1 VKRIVVC
8 CDGTWNRPDAESP
21 TNVAKMALA
30 VADTDGETPQLVL
43 YHRGV
48 GTGRFDR
55 VRGGAFGWGLSRNVR
70 DCYRFVVEHFEP
82 GDELFFFGFSRGA
95 YTARSTV
102 GLIRN
107 AGILLR
113 EHLDRVDA
121 AYSLY
126 RDRGETRRPG
136 GIEATLFRRSFSHDD
151 IAVRFVGVWD
161 TVGALGIPGVPKRL
175 CGRLW
180 AFHDTELSSKVAL
193 AYQALAI
200 DERRRPFVPS
210 LWHRKPD
217 DAGVLEQRWFAGV
230 HSDIGG
236 GYPDCSLAE
245 ITLWWMAGKARE
257 AGLALKPDHL
267 VGVAEP
273 DDDER
278 RLGKEISPD
287 VNGAAGRSYK
297 GAYKLLGPHE
307 RALADPEDPNGRVA
321 VTSAATARRDYSP
334 TNLEKYLA
342 ARGPVAEVALPQGD
356 VRGVAAVRA
365 TSPAA
370 S

>member
-1 VKRIVVC
+1 MKRIVVC

-30 VADTDGETPQLVL
+30 VADADGETPQLVL

-113 EHLDRVDA
+113 EHFDRVDA

-151 IAVRFVGVWD
+151 IAVRFVGV
-161 TVGALGIPGVPKRL
+161 
-175 CGRLW
+175 
-180 AFHDTELSSKVAL
+180 
-193 AYQALAI
+193 
-200 DERRRPFVPS
+200 
-210 LWHRKPD
+210 
-217 DAGVLEQRWFAGV
+217 
-230 HSDIGG
+230 
-236 GYPDCSLAE
+236 
-245 ITLWWMAGKARE
+245 
-257 AGLALKPDHL
+257 
-267 VGVAEP
+267 
-273 DDDER
+273 
-278 RLGKEISPD
+278 
-287 VNGAAGRSYK
+287 
-297 GAYKLLGPHE
+297 
-307 RALADPEDPNGRVA
+307 
-321 VTSAATARRDYSP
+321 
-334 TNLEKYLA
+334 
-342 ARGPVAEVALPQGD
+342 
-356 VRGVAAVRA
+356 
-365 TSPAA
+365 
-370 S
+370 